1 MKILVISYLFPNSV
15 YPNYGIF
22 VLNRLKAL
30 KKNCEIKVI
39 NPLPWFPFSSRFSRY
54 GKFHDIPKYEIIEGI
69 EVYHPRFPIIPKYF
83 KLFDA
88 ISYSLVVVP
97 LALEIRREFP
107 YELIDLHWTYPD
119 LPSGY
124 MLSSITGKPFLT
136 TLRGHEA
143 FYIQESI
150 GPRRAVQ
157 HLLKKSAAIIAL
169 SQKLRVLA
177 ITRGCAKERI
187 AVIRNG
193 VDQSKFKLLP
203 QEEAK
208 QYLNLSPDERIILV
222 VGSLIQGKGID
233 RVISSL
239 GELVKKHSVVRLYLV
254 GSEGAAGFYKNKL
267 IEQINDLHLEKY
279 ITFVGEVENSELIY
293 WYNAADLFCLASRRE
308 GSPNVLTEA
317 LCCGCPAV
325 ATDVGSVAEI
335 MSEKYL
341 GFVVPNQDD
350 ILEGLLLGLETSFDR
365 QRING
370 HMAKYDWDWCA
381 KQVLSVYNHVLNK
394 ETK

>member
-1 MKILVISYLFPNSV
+1 MKILAISYLFPNSV

-30 KKNCEIKVI
+30 QKNCEIKVI

-54 GKFHDIPKYEIIEGI
+54 GKFHNIPKLEIIEGI

-97 LALEIRREFP
+97 LALKIRREFA

-119 LPSGY
+119 LPSGCV
-124 MLSSITGKPFLT
+124 LSSITGKPFLT

-143 FYIQESI
+143 FYIQESMV
-150 GPRRAVQ
+150 PRRAVQ
-157 HLLKKSAAIIAL
+157 HLLKKSAVIIAL
-169 SQKLRVLA
+169 SQKLRDVA
-177 ITRGCAKERI
+177 IARGCTKERI

-193 VDQSKFKLLP
+193 VDQSKFNLLP
-203 QEEAK
+203 LGVAK
-208 QYLNLSPDERIILV
+208 KYLNLPPDERIILA

-233 RVISSL
+233 RIISAL
-239 GELVKKHSVVRLYLV
+239 GEVIKKHPDVRLYLV
-254 GSEGAAGFYKNKL
+254 GSEGAAGFYKSKL
-267 IEQINDLHLEKY
+267 IEQISDLHLEKY
-279 ITFVGEVENSELIY
+279 ITFAGEVDNADLIY

-317 LCCGCPAV
+317 LCSGCPAV
-325 ATDVGSVAEI
+325 ATDVGSVTEI
-335 MSEKYL
+335 MSEKHL
-341 GFVVPNQDD
+341 GFVIPNQDD
-350 ILEGLLLGLETSFDR
+350 ILEGLLLGVEACFDR
-365 QRING
+365 QHIARS
-370 HMAKYDWDWCA
+370 MVKYDWGWCA
-381 KQVLSVYNHVLNK
+381 QQVLSVYQRVLN
-394 ETK
+394 EEIN